1 VTRRVVLVAGALLT
15 LGAAPPRAVTPA
27 AATRAANRAPRHNTH
42 IAHTRMVV
50 EGTMVVA
57 RIRMFRDDLQKALK
71 RTVGDDPASQAA
83 LRAYINGAFGV
94 TADGTRLSA
103 EIADSGGD
111 TEGDQPIWW
120 ALVQWKA
127 TRPVKSV
134 GLKVHLLFD
143 TFSDQQNV
151 VVLNKQPGDERRSLY
166 FQAGDRTEQVIK
178 F

>member
-1 VTRRVVLVAGALLT
+1 MTRRVALVAGALLM
-15 LGAAPPRAVTPA
+15 LGAAPPRAEPSPSA
-27 AATRAANRAPRHNTH
+27 AAAAAAVRHNTH

-50 EGTMVVA
+50 EGPMVVA

-71 RTVGDDPASQAA
+71 RTVGDDAASQAA
-83 LRAYINGAFGV
+83 LRAYINGSFGV
-94 TADGTRLSA
+94 TADGARLTA

-120 ALVQWKA
+120 VLVQWKA
-127 TRPVKSV
+127 ARPVKSV
-134 GLKVHLLFD
+134 GLKVHLMFD

>member
-1 VTRRVVLVAGALLT
+1 VTRRVALVAGALLM
-15 LGAAPPRAVTPA
+15 LGAAPPRAAPVAPTPA
-27 AATRAANRAPRHNTH
+27 ARHNTH

-71 RTVGDDPASQAA
+71 RPVSDEPAAQAA
-83 LRAYINGAFGV
+83 LRAYINGSFGV
-94 TADGTRLSA
+94 TADGARLTA
-103 EIADSGGD
+103 ELADSGGD
-111 TEGDQPIWW
+111 TEGEQPIWW
-120 ALVQWKA
+120 VLVQWKA
-127 TRPVKSV
+127 ARPVRTI

-166 FQAGDRTEQVIK
+166 FQPGDRTEQVIK